1 MTPVLEKERF
11 LAGTPAH
18 SPPVLVVER
27 ALVPEGLLDGDEIVL
42 LAVKPSLWYIL
53 LRSGSWLLGCAS
65 VVALTWWLS
74 RHGFPPDV
82 ARLGLQTGVAI
93 ALVRVTVA
101 MFQWASRLYVLT
113 NRRVMRIKGV
123 LHVNVFE
130 CPLPKIQ
137 NTHLSFS
144 PSQRILRIGTIHI
157 DTAGVI
163 GGTAAWEHIAQPALV
178 HTRLRNA
185 IARSDRRGCS
195 EP

>member
-11 LAGTPAH
+11 LADTPAH

-42 LAVKPSLWYIL
+42 LAVKPSLWFIL
-53 LRSGSWLLGCAS
+53 LRSGSWLIGCIALA
-65 VVALTWWLS
+65 ALTWWLG
-74 RHGFPPDV
+74 RHGFGADV
-82 ARLGLQTGVAI
+82 ARLGLQTAVAI
-93 ALVRVTVA
+93 ALVRVSVA

-130 CPLPKIQ
+130 CPLTKIQ

-144 PSQRILRIGTIHI
+144 LPQRLVWIGSI
-157 DTAGVI
+157 DMETAGTV
-163 GGTAAWEHIAQPALV
+163 GGGATWEHLSQPVLV

-185 IARSDRRGCS
+185 IGRSHGGGH
-195 EP
+195 EL